1 MLKAV
6 ARLFS
11 YIFHPLL
18 LLTYL
23 LLITM
28 NVNPYLFGST
38 DFSWHSLTL
47 IQIFFSTTLLP
58 GIAIIVMERL
68 GLVSSLGMHDKQDR
82 IGPYIASGIFYLW
95 IFVNVKDN
103 GEIPLAYRTFVLA
116 ATIALFLSF
125 LINLA
130 QKVNIHAVSAGV
142 FLSAVIVM
150 LATFNYTLIN
160 MTLILML
167 SILVTG
173 LVGTSQLILYYK
185 SEPELVWEADDD
197 DAIDTELVER
207 EIQPIDIYGGYLI
220 GFVAMAIAIFFMFR

>member
-1 MLKAV
+1 MLKAI

-38 DFSWHSLTL
+38 DFTWHSLTL
-47 IQIFFSTTLLP
+47 IQIFFSTALLP
-58 GIAIIVMERL
+58 GVAIIVMERL
-68 GLVSSLGMHDKQDR
+68 GIIESLGMHDKQDR

-125 LINLA
+125 FINLM
-130 QKVNIHAVSAGV
+130 QKINIHAVAAGV
-142 FLSAVIVM
+142 FLSATIVM
-150 LATFNYTLIN
+150 FSTFNYTLIN
-160 MTLILML
+160 MTAVLML
-167 SILVTG
+167 AILVTG
-173 LVGTSQLILYYK
+173 LIGTTQLILHYNY
-185 SEPELVWEADDD
+185 EPEIVWNVDGEQE
-197 DAIDTELVER
+197 ISSPQER
-207 EIQPIDIYGGYLI
+207 EIQPIDIYGGYFI
-220 GFVAMAIAIFFMFR
+220 GFVATAIAMYFMF

>member
-11 YIFHPLL
+11 YIFHPLF

-47 IQIFFSTTLLP
+47 IQIFFSTALLP
-58 GIAIIVMERL
+58 GVAIIVMERL
-68 GLVSSLGMHDKQDR
+68 GIITSLGMHDKQER

-95 IFVNVKDN
+95 IFVNVRDN
-103 GEIPLAYRTFVLA
+103 GEIPLAYRAFVLA
-116 ATIALFLSF
+116 TTIALFLSF
-125 LINLA
+125 LINLV
-130 QKVNIHAVSAGV
+130 QKVNIHSVAAGL

-160 MTLILML
+160 MTTVLMFAILM
-167 SILVTG
+167 TG
-173 LVGTSQLILYYK
+173 LIGTVQLVLHYNYEPTTVVNVDNK
-185 SEPELVWEADDD
+185 PDEYSEIIEK
-197 DAIDTELVER
+197 

-220 GFVAMAIAIFFMFR
+220 GFTAMAVAIFFMF

>member
-11 YIFHPLL
+11 YIFHPLF

-47 IQIFFSTTLLP
+47 IQIFFSTALLP
-58 GIAIIVMERL
+58 GVAIIVMERL

-103 GEIPLAYRTFVLA
+103 GEIPLAYRAFVLA

-130 QKVNIHAVSAGV
+130 RKINIHSVAAGV

-160 MTLILML
+160 MTAVLML
-167 SILVTG
+167 AILVTG
-173 LVGTSQLILYYK
+173 LIGTAQLILHYNYEPK
-185 SEPELVWEADDD
+185 PEWNVDNEENTSEIIEQ
-197 DAIDTELVER
+197 
-207 EIQPIDIYGGYLI
+207 EIQPIDIYGGYFI
-220 GFVAMAIAIFFMFR
+220 GFVAMAIALFFMF

>member
-11 YIFHPLL
+11 YIFHPLF

-23 LLITM
+23 LLIVM
-28 NVNPYLFGST
+28 NVNPYLFGTT

-47 IQIFFSTTLLP
+47 IQIFFSTALLP
-58 GIAIIVMERL
+58 GVAIIVMERL
-68 GLVSSLGMHDKQDR
+68 GIIESLGMHDKQDR

-95 IFVNVKDN
+95 IFVNVREN
-103 GEIPLAYRTFVLA
+103 GEIPLQYRAFVLA
-116 ATIALFLSF
+116 ATIALFMSF
-125 LINLA
+125 LINLV

-160 MTLILML
+160 MTAVLML
-167 SILVTG
+167 AILFTG
-173 LVGTSQLILYYK
+173 LIGTAQLILHY
-185 SEPELVWEADDD
+185 SHEPKVEWNVDDNRDDD
-197 DAIDTELVER
+197 SQAVER
-207 EIQPIDIYGGYLI
+207 EIQPIDIYGGYFI
-220 GFVAMAIAIFFMFR
+220 GFVAMAIAMFFMF

>member
-11 YIFHPLL
+11 YLFHPLL

-23 LLITM
+23 LLIVM

-47 IQIFFSTTLLP
+47 IQIFFSTALLP
-58 GIAIIVMERL
+58 GVAIIVMERL
-68 GLVSSLGMHDKQDR
+68 GIIASLGMHDKQER
-82 IGPYIASGIFYLW
+82 IGPYIVSGIFYLW
-95 IFVNVKDN
+95 IFVNVQDN
-103 GEIPLAYRTFVLA
+103 GEIPLAYRAFVLA

-125 LINLA
+125 LINLV
-130 QKVNIHAVSAGV
+130 QKVNIYAVAAGV

-160 MTLILML
+160 MTTVLILA
-167 SILVTG
+167 ILVTG
-173 LVGTSQLILYYK
+173 LIGTVQLILHYDQG
-185 SEPELVWEADDD
+185 PEVALSVDG
-197 DAIDTELVER
+197 ELDEDSATVER

-220 GFVAMAIAIFFMFR
+220 GFVAMTIAIFFMFQ

>member
-28 NVNPYLFGST
+28 NVNPYLFGTT

-47 IQIFFSTTLLP
+47 IQIFFSTALLP
-58 GIAIIVMERL
+58 SVAIIVMERL
-68 GLVSSLGMHDKQDR
+68 GIIVSLGMHDKQDR
-82 IGPYIASGIFYLW
+82 IGPYIVSGIFYLW
-95 IFVNVKDN
+95 IFVNVRDN
-103 GEIPLAYRTFVLA
+103 GEIPLAYRAFVLA
-116 ATIALFLSF
+116 ATLALFLSF
-125 LINLA
+125 LINLV
-130 QKVNIHAVSAGV
+130 QKVNIHAVAAGV
-142 FLSAVIVM
+142 FLSAIIIM

-160 MTLILML
+160 MTAVLML
-167 SILVTG
+167 AILITG
-173 LVGTSQLILYYK
+173 LIGTTQLILHYNH
-185 SEPELVWEADDD
+185 EPEVVLNVDDEP
-197 DAIDTELVER
+197 DAEIVER

-220 GFVAMAIAIFFMFR
+220 GFVAMAVAIFFIF

>member
-11 YIFHPLL
+11 YIFHPLF

-23 LLITM
+23 LLIVM
-28 NVNPYLFGST
+28 NVNPYLFGSI

-47 IQIFFSTTLLP
+47 IQIFFSTALLP
-58 GIAIIVMERL
+58 GVAIFVMERL
-68 GLVSSLGMHDKQDR
+68 GIIESLGMHDKQDR

-95 IFVNVKDN
+95 IFVNVRDN
-103 GEIPLAYRTFVLA
+103 GEIPLVYRAFVLA

-125 LINLA
+125 LINLV

-160 MTLILML
+160 MTAVLML
-167 SILVTG
+167 AILLTG
-173 LVGTSQLILYYK
+173 LVGTSQLILHY
-185 SEPELVWEADDD
+185 SDSVASSQVDE
-197 DAIDTELVER
+197 IDESAVESAEIR
-207 EIQPIDIYGGYLI
+207 TIQPIDIYGGYLI
-220 GFVAMAIAIFFMFR
+220 GFVAMAIAIFFMLG

>member
-28 NVNPYLFGST
+28 NVNPYLFGTT

-47 IQIFFSTTLLP
+47 IQIFFSTALLP
-58 GIAIIVMERL
+58 GVAIIVMERL
-68 GLVSSLGMHDKQDR
+68 GIIASLGMHDKQDR
-82 IGPYIASGIFYLW
+82 IGPYIVSGIFYLW
-95 IFVNVKDN
+95 IFVNVRDN
-103 GEIPLAYRTFVLA
+103 GEIPLAYRAFVLA

-125 LINLA
+125 LINLI
-130 QKVNIHAVSAGV
+130 QKINIHAVSAGV
-142 FLSAVIVM
+142 FLSAIIVM

-160 MTLILML
+160 MTAVLML
-167 SILVTG
+167 AILLTG
-173 LVGTSQLILYYK
+173 LIGTAQLILHYNNT
-185 SEPELVWEADDD
+185 EIVVQNDEENPDAELIE
-197 DAIDTELVER
+197 DT
-207 EIQPIDIYGGYLI
+207 QPIDIYGGYFI
-220 GFVAMAIAIFFMFR
+220 GFVAMAIAMYFMF